1 MVLELLGFL
10 RLSFIDIVDI
20 FVVALVLY
28 VVFRWLRGSSAV
40 YIFTAILL
48 LVLVR
53 VLAVALNMKLL
64 SMLMDTIIDVG
75 AIALIVIFQPEIRQ
89 FLGRIGRSTWLSRS
103 EKNILGRIL
112 GSEGDSLEKDSV
124 REICEA
130 CKQMAESKTGA
141 LIVLLHKNN
150 LEDIIDNGDRL
161 DADIKER
168 LIENIFY
175 KNSPLHDGAMI
186 IGGNRIIAARC
197 TLPITERGDLPARY
211 GMRHKSAVGISER
224 SDADV
229 IVVSEQRGSISF
241 VRDGI
246 IRPLANIA
254 ELAAWLTSKQIGDPG
269 RTGEQGKSNDQT
281 ENK

>member
-1 MVLELLGFL
+1 MILGVLGFL
-10 RLSFIDIVDI
+10 RLSFIDVLDIV
-20 FVVALVLY
+20 VVAMILY
-28 VVFRWLRGSSAV
+28 VVFRWLRGSSAI

-48 LVLVR
+48 LILVR

-64 SMLMDTIIDVG
+64 STLMDTIIDVG

-89 FLGRIGRSTWLSRS
+89 FLSRIGRSTWLSRN
-103 EKNILGRIL
+103 EKNFFNRILGRETAAL
-112 GSEGDSLEKDSV
+112 GKESV
-124 REICEA
+124 KEICEA

-141 LIVLLHKNN
+141 LIVLLRKDD
-150 LEDIIDNGDRL
+150 LQDIVDNGDRL

-168 LIENIFY
+168 LIENIFF

-186 IGGNRIIAARC
+186 IGSNRIIAARC

-229 IVVSEQRGSISF
+229 IVVSEQRGEISF
-241 VRDGI
+241 VRDGA
-246 IRPLANIA
+246 IRPIANIA
-254 ELAAWLTSKQIGDPG
+254 ELAACITSKQESGTDN
-269 RTGEQGKSNDQT
+269 RQL
-281 ENK
+281 